1 MKKIYYDMIYNL
13 LDLFLVL
20 ISLGMETE
28 KSIAFINDS
37 FECTL
42 CGRGFPHIQT
52 VHTGDQ
58 KVLCHV
64 CNKLLKNKA
73 SLKTHLRGAHGIYQG
88 GKSGNVNCFNCF
100 QVLK

>member
-1 MKKIYYDMIYNL
+1 MKQIYYDMIYNL

-28 KSIAFINDS
+28 SSIAFINDS

-42 CGRGFPHIQT
+42 CGRGFPLKITCRRHIQT

-64 CNKLLKNKA
+64 CNKLLEKNA

-88 GKSGNVNCFNCF
+88 GKSGNM
-100 QVLK
+100 